1 MDFSL
6 SQKNTAKYYVLY
18 DDLIK
23 FWSKKLKEKIIHI
36 SYESFV
42 NDFEKETYN
51 LVKKLGIN
59 WEENLKNYNKNIRPV
74 QTASL
79 LQVRGSIKKNTSDE
93 WKKYKD
99 HLKIMQ
105 ETLDSAKI
113 KY

>member
-1 MDFSL
+1 MTSFKNLDVGIL
-6 SQKNTAKYYVLY
+6 SN
-18 DDLIK
+18 LIWK
-23 FWSKKLKEKIIHI
+23 
-36 SYESFV
+36 
-42 NDFEKETYN
+42 
-51 LVKKLGIN
+51 
-59 WEENLKNYNKNIRPV
+59 ENLKNYNKNIRPV